1 MFETVFQRDGTGIH
15 LGTNQ
20 YSAVGE
26 DSYTP
31 VVFLTQFVLRGRKG
45 RGTIPR
51 LWSVGSGNRRT
62 KVATVRR

>member
-31 VVFLTQFVLRGRKG
+31 VVFLTQFVQKG
-45 RGTIPR
+45 CYTG
-51 LWSVGSGNRRT
+51 V
-62 KVATVRR
+62 KVAERFPACGRLVQEIVVPKL

>member
-1 MFETVFQRDGTGIH
+1 MFETVFQRDSTGIH

-31 VVFLTQFVLRGRKG
+31 VVFLTQFV